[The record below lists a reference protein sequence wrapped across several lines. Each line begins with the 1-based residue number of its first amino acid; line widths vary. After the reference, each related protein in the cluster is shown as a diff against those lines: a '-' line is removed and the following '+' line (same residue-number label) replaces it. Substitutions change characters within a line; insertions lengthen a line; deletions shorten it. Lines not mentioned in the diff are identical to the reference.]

1 MAISSKNKLRL
12 AGTVLVGGALIGA
25 ANHVGYFDEHP
36 YVPTLTEEATDALH
50 HGGKGFS
57 TLFLDEQKM
66 AKPVTPAIIDQSV
79 EIMMTDMNDH
89 SPQAR
94 ALGQCSIAL
103 ANDLWRV
110 GTGPVRQH
118 IIQETASFTFQ
129 NGAKDMPSALA
140 EDCRQV
146 NVALLPSKTEP
157 FFPVPEQ

>member
-12 AGTVLVGGALIGA
+12 AGGAVVGGVLIGA
-25 ANHVGYFDEHP
+25 ANHAGYFDEHP
-36 YVPTLTEEATDALH
+36 YTPTLTSEASDALH

-66 AKPVTPAIIDQSV
+66 ATPVTPNVIDQSV
-79 EIMMTDMNDH
+79 EIMMTDMGDH
-89 SPQAR
+89 SPEAR

-118 IIQETASFTFQ
+118 VIQETAAFTFQ
-129 NGAKDMPSALA
+129 DGAKNMPPTLA
-140 EDCRQV
+140 DDCRQV
-146 NVALLPSKTEP
+146 NVELLPHKTDA
-157 FFPVPEQ
+157 FFPVPAQ